1 MSLFR
6 RLSQL
11 PDDLPLTLGPRA
23 ARPEEHRPLLPE
35 LVREDV
41 HGELEREPD
50 GKLSFTPWEHYQD
63 GQDEDDPE
71 NEAMFRRD
79 GELSAST
86 VISQMLNNTA
96 YEAVMYA
103 GGGSHLRAFN
113 ENSVKNE
120 DLQFYTQSH
129 PPMWP
134 ECPCEACRQ
143 QRGLAPVEKPAL
155 EERLADAALWKMI
168 EDGKA
173 LQKRAQQDRITTE
186 LTRQE
191 LELAEMGRQQ
201 RGLAPV
207 EKPPLLWKLIDDLQQ
222 DRIKTELTRQRRRL
236 G

>member
-23 ARPEEHRPLLPE
+23 PRPEERSPLLDPE

-41 HGELEREPD
+41 HGELERNQD

-71 NEAMFRRD
+71 NKTMQQRD
-79 GELSAST
+79 ELSFST
-86 VISQMLNNTA
+86 GIGQKYEVVIYGS
-96 YEAVMYA
+96 
-103 GGGSHLRAFN
+103 SHLRAFN

-120 DLQFYTQSH
+120 DIQFYAESSQ
-129 PPMWP
+129 
-134 ECPCEACRQ
+134 CPCEACRQ
-143 QRGLAPVEKPAL
+143 QRGLATVEKPAL

-186 LTRQE
+186 LTRRDLE
-191 LELAEMGRQQ
+191 LARQNMELAEMWRQNATAARQ
-201 RGLAPV
+201 IVKKRP
-207 EKPPLLWKLIDDLQQ
+207 
-222 DRIKTELTRQRRRL
+222 ELKADIARL
-236 G
+236 GLKPAF